1 MTVTDDQGLKQ
12 RIEALL
18 AGERTRRDERSTEIR
33 HEMHGMEARLTRFE
47 AVAREWM
54 DRLIVPKIETLAA
67 RFPNRRPPVRTGSAY
82 RVVQA
87 FGQTEDFPAD
97 ARVEVSLRFD
107 IAAERIR
114 LTFEASIIPILMDYE
129 REGMIEY
136 GLGAPDPAA
145 VASFLDERIV
155 RFVQDYLRL
164 REPDSPYQKDRL
176 VTDPVCGMTLRRA
189 EVAATLEYQ
198 GRTYHFCVPECRERF
213 AADRE
218 RFMAALGR
226 PAGRL

>member
-1 MTVTDDQGLKQ
+1 MTMMDDQVLRQ
-12 RIEALL
+12 RLEALL
-18 AGERTRRDERSTEIR
+18 ADDRTRRDERSTEIR
-33 HEMHGMEARLTRFE
+33 HEMHGMEARLARFE

-54 DRLIVPKIETLAA
+54 DRLIVPKLETLAA
-67 RFPNRRPPVRTGSAY
+67 LFANRRPMVRTGSAY
-82 RVVQA
+82 RVEQA

-97 ARVEVSLRFD
+97 ALVEVSLTFD

-114 LTFEASIIPILMDYE
+114 LTFEASIIPILMEYE

-136 GLGAPDPAA
+136 GLGTPDPGA
-145 VASFLDERIV
+145 VGPFLDERIV

-164 REPDSPYQKDRL
+164 REPDSPYQKDRR

-189 EVAATLEYQ
+189 EAAATLEHG

-213 AADRE
+213 AADPE

-226 PAGRL
+226 PTGCL